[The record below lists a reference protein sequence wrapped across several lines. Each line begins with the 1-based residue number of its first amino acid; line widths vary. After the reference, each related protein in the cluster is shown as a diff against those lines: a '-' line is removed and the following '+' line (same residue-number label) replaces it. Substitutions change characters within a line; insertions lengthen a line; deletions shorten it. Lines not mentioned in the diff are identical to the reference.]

1 MKAAKLVQV
10 LLLASV
16 QAAMMD
22 IITHLVTALV
32 THSDYLNHLGLPMN
46 ENATP
51 LARLVMDQTLMIA

>member
-46 ENATP
+46 
-51 LARLVMDQTLMIA
+51 